1 MCLRFKVFGDCLA
14 LFGWVQLQW
23 SQSGL
28 YWDGTWGVKREARKK
43 NSTPDSMPSRTR
55 LGGKGALHSEGG
67 GNFCENEGMNG
78 GRREGGGAGPALM
91 I

>member
-43 NSTPDSMPSRTR
+43 NSTPDSMLSRTW
-55 LGGKGALHSEGG
+55 LGEKGALHSNWVGG
-67 GNFCENEGMNG
+67 TFVRTRGWMERG
-78 GRREGGGAGPALM
+78 GREGALDLH
-91 I
+91 